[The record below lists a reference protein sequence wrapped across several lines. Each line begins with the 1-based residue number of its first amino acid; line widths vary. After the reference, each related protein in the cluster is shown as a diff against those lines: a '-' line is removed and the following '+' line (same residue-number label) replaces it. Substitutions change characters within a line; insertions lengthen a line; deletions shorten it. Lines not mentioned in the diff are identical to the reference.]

1 MEQVGTRINLEHKE
15 GEKEKEREKNVFL
28 FHLRRRRRGTGE
40 KGTFKSRKKGS
51 FSPVCEAQPAYEA
64 SGPHLKKVERTFFS
78 PFKAVASGHG
88 QKWCKGDVLWVLG
101 VVCSTCFPIF
111 LLYFWAGTKYGT
123 MSLWLMEAKL
133 E

>member
-64 SGPHLKKVERTFFS
+64 SGPHPKKVERTFLALSKPLLRDMGKSGVRGMFFGFWGLFAQHVS
-78 PFKAVASGHG
+78 PFFCFIFGRELNMGLCHSG
-88 QKWCKGDVLWVLG
+88 
-101 VVCSTCFPIF
+101 
-111 LLYFWAGTKYGT
+111 
-123 MSLWLMEAKL
+123 
-133 E
+133 